1 MRGLNIDK
9 SFVSVAV
16 DLSRLPDDAIAE
28 TGLATI
34 VNVGREVDL
43 LETIRRTEKNAV
55 VPLDILKIE
64 ASRLR
69 IPGEL
74 FNVVTIIEFQKKK
87 VLNIIDDDKV
97 QLHFQNSSDVYSYGL
112 QRISEMKDAAQ
123 LKFLEILSK
132 TLVKPAPVKDFYDIL
147 GLFPKHF
154 RDGLWNFV
162 VRNKV
167 LIPFQYNNEGF
178 LISHRL
184 YKDEKKFRMALEIL
198 KEQKLENIVE
208 FLQNNPGNPLPVVS
222 QRLNA
227 KENSLYLLC
236 KYGILEPIKL
246 EVQGDAKEYL
256 FSPTSTLSR
265 EDKDHFDLV
274 KMTLANFRFGE
285 YYSKKTRLWSLDKFF
300 TRILDKGFAG
310 SAEAIGTDYQNLEN
324 KVVRVQKIDG
334 TNYRFWLLK
343 RDVIE
348 DARNIMRGEIPIHS
362 TKSVGNLTDINNLI
376 QTRSQI
382 DVELARASEKEVLK
396 ALREINEGACS

>member
-1 MRGLNIDK
+1 MNIGK

-34 VNVGREVDL
+34 LNVGREVDL

-55 VPLDILKIE
+55 LPLDILRIE

-74 FNVVTIIEFQKKK
+74 FNAVTIIEFQKKK
-87 VLNIIDDDKV
+87 VLDVIDDDKA

-112 QRISEMKDAAQ
+112 QRISEIKVTAQ

-132 TLVKPAPVKDFYDIL
+132 TLVRPAPVRDFYDVL
-147 GLFPKHF
+147 GLFPKHL

-162 VRNKV
+162 VGNKV
-167 LIPFQYNNEGF
+167 LIPFQYNSEAF

-222 QRLNA
+222 QRLNT
-227 KENSLYLLC
+227 KENSLYLLS

-300 TRILDKGFAG
+300 TKMLDRGFAG

-324 KVVRVQKIDG
+324 KVVKVQKIGG

-348 DARNIMRGEIPIHS
+348 DAHNIMRGEIPIHS

-376 QTRSQI
+376 QTRRQI